1 VTFGIELYRSQHADL
16 LRAVAAL
23 QADLANGVLAAEVAR
38 GHLAQLSGKLTV
50 HLQME
55 DRSLYPAFL
64 GSGAPEV
71 REVARRFQW
80 EMGDLRNAAGAFW
93 HRWLA
98 PDAIAG
104 DPEVFRI
111 DGLALLDKLDQR
123 IRSEDAQLYPLAERF
138 G

>member
-1 VTFGIELYRSQHADL
+1 MTFGIDLYRSQHADL

-23 QADLANGVLAAEVAR
+23 RADLSNGAISAEVAR
-38 GHLAQLSGKLTV
+38 AHLAQLSGKLTV

-55 DRSLYPAFL
+55 DRSLYPAL
-64 GSGAPEV
+64 LACGDPEV

-93 HRWLA
+93 HRWLS
-98 PDAIAG
+98 PEAIAG
-104 DPEVFRI
+104 DPAAFRTE
-111 DGLALLDKLDQR
+111 GLDLLDRLSRR
-123 IRSEDAQLYPLAERF
+123 IGSEDDQLYPLAERA